1 MLLENI
7 DSMERAVEFANY
19 WDQPDVWSILARA
32 QLAKDMV
39 KESIGS
45 FIKADDATAFVDVI
59 QASRRAEV
67 YEDLILYLKM
77 ARVKVKDVQI
87 DNEVIYAYAKTN
99 RLADLEDFLAA
110 SNVARV
116 QDVAD
121 ILFNE
126 KLYQAAR
133 ICYTHVGNNAKLAIT
148 LVRLELYAEAVEAA
162 RKANNILTWKEVC
175 FACVVAKEFR
185 LAQLSA
191 MNIIVYMD
199 HLLDLVKH
207 YERLGYFQE
216 VIAVMEQGIN
226 LDRAHQGMY
235 TQLGVLYAK
244 YKEDKL
250 MEHIKLF
257 WSRLNIPTLLT
268 ACQQNLHWNE
278 AVFLYTHYDQYDNA
292 VDVMIQHSAE
302 SWKHALFKEIIMQV
316 SNSEIYYRAINFYLQ
331 EHPLLLNDLLLD
343 LSQKLDHSR
352 VVLVVDRSGHL
363 ALTDKYLLHVQ
374 RDNLAPVNEAINNL
388 YIKAENYKGLRE
400 SVDAYNNF
408 DQISLAQELQ
418 GHELLEMRR
427 IAAHIYKIN
436 KRYDTSIELSKKDQ
450 LWLDATETAAD
461 SKDQELAESIVY
473 FFVENNQPEC
483 FAAALFTCYELIRP
497 DVVLELAWRNDL
509 MDFAMPFM
517 VQTFREYHTK
527 LNHVVTKVEEAEKER
542 LAKEEEAKN
551 NKSEGG
557 INDAGLMALYNQPGQ
572 QMLALAPPPGY
583 GGGYGGGAAAGY
595 GMAGAYGAQPMNGYG
610 GGAAYGF

>member
-1 MLLENI
+1 
-7 DSMERAVEFANY
+7 
-19 WDQPDVWSILARA
+19 
-32 QLAKDMV
+32 MV
-39 KESIGS
+39 KEAIGS

-59 QASRRAEV
+59 AASRNASV

-87 DNEVIYAYAKTN
+87 DNEMIYAYAKTN

-110 SNVARV
+110 SNVAKV
-116 QDVAD
+116 QDVSD

-133 ICYTHVGNNAKLAIT
+133 IGYTHVGNNAKLAIT

-216 VIAVMEQGIN
+216 VIAVLEQGIN

-292 VDVMIQHSAE
+292 IDLIIAHSAE
-302 SWKHALFKEIIMQV
+302 AWKHALFKEIIMQV
-316 SNSEIYYRAINFYLQ
+316 SNTEIYYRAINFYLQ

-352 VVLVVDRSGHL
+352 VVIVVNRVGHL
-363 ALTDKYLLHVQ
+363 ALVDKYLLHVQ
-374 RDNLAPVNEAINNL
+374 RDNLAPVNEAINEL

-408 DQISLAQELQ
+408 DQISLAQQLQ

-427 IAAHIYKIN
+427 ISAHLYKMN
-436 KRYDTSIELSKKDQ
+436 KRFETSIELSKKDE

-461 SKDQELAESIVY
+461 SKDQDLAEGLLY
-473 FFVENNQPEC
+473 YFVEQGQPEC
-483 FAAALFTCYELIRP
+483 FAAALFTCYELVRP
-497 DVVLELAWRNDL
+497 DVVLEIAWRNEL

-517 VQTFREYHTK
+517 VQTFREYHVN
-527 LNHVVTKVEEAEKER
+527 LNKVTAKIEEQEKER
-542 LAKEEEAKN
+542 LAKEEEAKAA
-551 NKSEGG
+551 KEGSG
-557 INDAGLMALYNQPGQ
+557 GMGDASLSMLYMGAGQ
-572 QMLALAPPPGY
+572 QGGMPLAIMPPSAYGGGMGMGGGMAGGY
-583 GGGYGGGAAAGY
+583 GGGYGAPNGYGMGGAA
-595 GMAGAYGAQPMNGYG
+595 P
-610 GGAAYGF
+610 YGF

>member
-1 MLLENI
+1 
-7 DSMERAVEFANY
+7 MERAVEFANY
-19 WDQPDVWSILARA
+19 WDQSDVWSILARA

-216 VIAVMEQGIN
+216 LIAVLEQGIN

-244 YKEDKL
+244 YREDKL

-302 SWKHALFKEIIMQV
+302 SWKHALFKEIIIQV
-316 SNSEIYYRAINFYLQ
+316 SNSEIYYRAISFYLQ

-352 VVLVVDRSGHL
+352 VVMVVDRTGHL

-374 RDNLAPVNEAINNL
+374 RDNLAPVNKAINTL

-400 SVDAYNNF
+400 SVDSYNNF
-408 DQISLAQELQ
+408 DQITLAQELER
-418 GHELLEMRR
+418 HELLEMRR

-461 SKDQELAESIVY
+461 SKDQELAEGIVY

-551 NKSEGG
+551 NKQDGG
-557 INDAGLMALYNQPGQ
+557 VADAGLIGLYGAPGQ
-572 QMLALAPPPGY
+572 SGMLALAPPPGY
-583 GGGYGGGAAAGY
+583 GGYTAP
-595 GMAGAYGAQPMNGYG
+595 AYGAMAYGGAPMNGYG

>member
-19 WDQPDVWSILARA
+19 WDQSDVWSILARA
-32 QLAKDMV
+32 QLNKDMV

-216 VIAVMEQGIN
+216 VIAVLEQGIN

-292 VDVMIQHSAE
+292 IDVMIQHSAE

-316 SNSEIYYRAINFYLQ
+316 SNTEIYYRAINFYLQ

-352 VVLVVDRSGHL
+352 VVMVVDRTGHL

-461 SKDQELAESIVY
+461 SKDQELAEGIVY

-483 FAAALFTCYELIRP
+483 FAASLFTCYELIRP

-527 LNHVVTKVEEAEKER
+527 LNHVVTKVDEQEKER

-551 NKSEGG
+551 NKQDGAVS
-557 INDAGLMALYNQPGQ
+557 DAGLMALYNTPAQ
-572 QMLALAPPPGY
+572 QIYALAPPPGY
-583 GGGYGGGAAAGY
+583 GGGAPSYGAGLGGG
-595 GMAGAYGAQPMNGYG
+595 YGAPMNGYG

>member
-19 WDQPDVWSILARA
+19 WDQSDVWSILARA
-32 QLAKDMV
+32 QLSKDMV

-116 QDVAD
+116 QDVED

-175 FACVVAKEFR
+175 FACVTAKEFR

-268 ACQQNLHWNE
+268 ACQQNLHWDE

-292 VDVMIQHSAE
+292 VDVMIAHSAE
-302 SWKHALFKEIIMQV
+302 AWKHALFKEIIMQV

-352 VVLVVDRSGHL
+352 VVMVVDRTGHL

-408 DQISLAQELQ
+408 DQITLAQELQ
-418 GHELLEMRR
+418 SHELLEMRR

-483 FAAALFTCYELIRP
+483 FAASLFTCYELIRP

-551 NKSEGG
+551 NKTDGQVG
-557 INDAGLMALYNQPGQ
+557 DAGLMALYTQPGQ

-583 GGGYGGGAAAGY
+583 GGGYGGGAAYGGGY
-595 GMAGAYGAQPMNGYG
+595 AAPPMNGYG